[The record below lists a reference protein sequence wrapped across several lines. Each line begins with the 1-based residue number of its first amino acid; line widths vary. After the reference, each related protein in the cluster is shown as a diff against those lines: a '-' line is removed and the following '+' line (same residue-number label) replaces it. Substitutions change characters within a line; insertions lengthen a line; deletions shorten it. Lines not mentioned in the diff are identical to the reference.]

1 MNSFEPKG
9 NTVLSDPMRKRI
21 PALLILIIFLV
32 CFAVY
37 FNALS
42 NDFAYDD
49 TDQVL
54 KNHWI
59 RDVQYIPDIFS
70 KSVWSFQG
78 ETAISN
84 YYRPFMHLIFMLN
97 YYVFGLRPW
106 GFHLVNIL
114 FHAGVSIL
122 VFVLASRLLR
132 ASSNASRLKEK
143 GFVGSLLS
151 PPFLGA
157 VLFATHPIHTE
168 AVAWVAGI
176 PDLSYT

>member
-1 MNSFEPKG
+1 
-9 NTVLSDPMRKRI
+9 MRRRI

-54 KNHWI
+54 GNHWI

-84 YYRPFMHLIFMLN
+84 YYRPFMH
-97 YYVFGLRPW
+97 
-106 GFHLVNIL
+106 
-114 FHAGVSIL
+114 
-122 VFVLASRLLR
+122 
-132 ASSNASRLKEK
+132 
-143 GFVGSLLS
+143 
-151 PPFLGA
+151 
-157 VLFATHPIHTE
+157 
-168 AVAWVAGI
+168 
-176 PDLSYT
+176 